1 MGIVLKRNQFKKLLI
16 TIKNNWRIA
25 IVVTVMM
32 AISGYILASYGMTK
46 HYLTSIDIYVESLDD
61 VPSAEK
67 AQTVALLFTSPK
79 MYDAIN
85 ENLVTK
91 FSYAELGKM
100 ITVEPK
106 NGTQIVSA
114 KFDCQTSSD
123 SYKLS
128 EIYLG
133 QIQLVL
139 DEYEANARIKVIS
152 APVEPQRPDF
162 PDERLFTAA
171 GAVIGA
177 VLSALGIIV
186 IWRLDNTITSADNIT
201 EQYNVP
207 VIGELMDFDNEI
219 DYLGR

>member
-1 MGIVLKRNQFKKLLI
+1 MKKNELKKLWI

-25 IVVTVMM
+25 LVVTIMM
-32 AISGYILASYGMTK
+32 TISGYVLASYGMTK
-46 HYLTSIDIYVESLDD
+46 HFITTSDIYVESTDS

-91 FSYAELGKM
+91 FSYAELEKL
-100 ITVEPK
+100 ISVEPK
-106 NGTQIVSA
+106 NGTQIISA
-114 KFDCQTSSD
+114 RFDCETSSD
-123 SYKLS
+123 SYKLA

-133 QIQLVL
+133 QVQFVL
-139 DEYEANARIKVIS
+139 DEYEANAKIQVLS
-152 APVEPQRPDF
+152 NPVEPQRPDF
-162 PDERLFTAA
+162 PDERVF
-171 GAVIGA
+171 AVVGGSIGA
-177 VLSALGIIV
+177 IISIIGIGV
-186 IWRLDNTITSADNIT
+186 IWKLDNTITAADNIT
-201 EQYNVP
+201 EQYGVP

>member
-1 MGIVLKRNQFKKLLI
+1 MKRNQFKKLLI

-25 IVVTVMM
+25 VVVTVML

-46 HYLTSIDIYVESLDD
+46 HYLTNIDILVDSLDEI
-61 VPSAEK
+61 PSAEK

-91 FSYAELGKM
+91 FSYAELAKM
-100 ITVEPK
+100 IKVEPK

-114 KFDCQTSSD
+114 QFDCQTSSD

-133 QIQLVL
+133 QVQIVL
-139 DEYEANARIKVIS
+139 DEYEANARIKIIS

-162 PDERLFTAA
+162 PDERLFTLI
-171 GAVIGA
+171 GAIFGA
-177 VLSALGIIV
+177 VLSVIGIII
-186 IWRLDNTITSADNIT
+186 IWKLDNTITAADNIS

-207 VIGELMDFDNEI
+207 VIGELMDFDDEI

>member
-1 MGIVLKRNQFKKLLI
+1 MKKNELKKLWI

-25 IVVTVMM
+25 LVVTIMM
-32 AISGYILASYGMTK
+32 TISGYVLASYGMTK
-46 HYLTSIDIYVESLDD
+46 HFITTSDIYVESTDS

-91 FSYAELGKM
+91 FSYAELEKL
-100 ITVEPK
+100 ISVEPK
-106 NGTQIVSA
+106 NGTQIISA
-114 KFDCQTSSD
+114 RFDCETSSD
-123 SYKLS
+123 SYKLA

-133 QIQLVL
+133 QVQFVL
-139 DEYEANARIKVIS
+139 DEYEANAKIQVLS
-152 APVEPQRPDF
+152 NPVEPQRPDF
-162 PDERLFTAA
+162 PDERVFAVVGGSIGA
-171 GAVIGA
+171 IISIIGIAVI
-177 VLSALGIIV
+177 
-186 IWRLDNTITSADNIT
+186 WKLDNTITAADNIT
-201 EQYNVP
+201 EQYGVP

>member
-1 MGIVLKRNQFKKLLI
+1 LKKNEVKKLGI

-25 IVVTVMM
+25 LVVTIML

-46 HYLTSIDIYVESLDD
+46 HYITTSDMYVESTDA

-67 AQTVALLFTSPK
+67 AQTIALLFTSPK

-91 FSYAELGKM
+91 FSYAELEKM
-100 ITVEPK
+100 ISVIPT
-106 NGTQIVSA
+106 NGTQIIRA
-114 KFDCQTSSD
+114 TFDCETSFD
-123 SYKLS
+123 SYKLA

-133 QIQLVL
+133 QVQFVL
-139 DEYEANARIKVIS
+139 DEYEANARIQVIS
-152 APVEPQRPDF
+152 TPVEPQRPDF
-162 PDERLFTAA
+162 PDERLF
-171 GAVIGA
+171 AVIGGMTGLLIS
-177 VLSALGIIV
+177 VLGIIV
-186 IWRLDNTITSADNIT
+186 IWKLDNTITSADNIT
-201 EQYNVP
+201 EQYGVP